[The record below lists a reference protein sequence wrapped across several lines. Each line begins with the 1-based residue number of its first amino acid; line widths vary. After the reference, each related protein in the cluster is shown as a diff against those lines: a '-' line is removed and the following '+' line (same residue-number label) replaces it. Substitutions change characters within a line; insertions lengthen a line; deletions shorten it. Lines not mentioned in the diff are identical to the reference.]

1 MEVSHS
7 DGELVAR
14 LLRDDQWAKE
24 ALYRRYFPAVWGLAC
39 RLVGSSVDAE
49 DVVQDAFAVALQDI
63 RALKAPDRFKAWL
76 LQITVHQAHR
86 RFRRRRMLRTLGIRW
101 GVEDCTLESQA
112 LPDSTQE
119 VRVQLAEIDR
129 VLARLPA
136 GDRTAWMLRYVE
148 GYSLPD
154 VADACRCS
162 LATAKRRI
170 ARAHRQVQAEICIEE
185 LTDD

>member
-86 RFRRRRMLRTLGIRW
+86 RFRRRRLLRTLGMRW

-119 VRVQLAEIDR
+119 VRLQLAEIDR
-129 VLARLPA
+129 VLGRLPA
-136 GDRTAWMLRYVE
+136 ADRTAWMLRYVE
-148 GYSLPD
+148 VYSLPA
-154 VADACRCS
+154 VADACQCS

-170 ARAHRQVQAEICIEE
+170 ARAHGQVQAQICIEE
-185 LTDD
+185 LRDD